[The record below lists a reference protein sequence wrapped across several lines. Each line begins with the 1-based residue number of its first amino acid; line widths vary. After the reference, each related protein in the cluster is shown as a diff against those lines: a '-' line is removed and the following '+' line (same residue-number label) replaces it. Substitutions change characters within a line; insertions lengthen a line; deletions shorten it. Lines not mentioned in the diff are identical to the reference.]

1 MKYLII
7 VIFIASNTLF
17 AQNKEEKAI
26 LNILDTQQNAW
37 NEGSLEKFMDGYWK
51 SDSLK
56 FIGKN
61 GIQYGWQK
69 TLDNYKKSY
78 PTPEK
83 MGKLSFTIL
92 YTETLSPSCVYV
104 IGKWHLQ
111 RVEGNLEG
119 HYTLIWKKINGKWVI
134 VADHSS

>member
-1 MKYLII
+1 MKHLFILLIF
-7 VIFIASNTLF
+7 VVNSLF
-17 AQNKEEKAI
+17 AQTNEEKAI
-26 LNILDTQQNAW
+26 LKILETQQNAW
-37 NEGSLEKFMDGYWK
+37 NTGNLEKFMEGYWK

-78 PTPEK
+78 PTAEK
-83 MGKLSFTIL
+83 MGKLQFTIISIEL
-92 YTETLSPSCVYV
+92 AGKENAFV
-104 IGKWHLQ
+104 IGQWHLI
-111 RVEGNLEG
+111 RSEGDLKG
-119 HYTLIWKKINGKWVI
+119 YFTLFWKKINGTWLI